1 MTPVK
6 KDSSLRGKVALVTGG
21 SRGIGLAV
29 ARALAQEECR
39 VIITGRDAAALKR
52 LSKLSHVSQKR
63 RDMGHP
69 ETNLLHVSRKRR
81 NVGRPEK
88 QMLGIACDV
97 RDAVSVQ
104 QLCVAIE
111 GRYHRLDI
119 LINNAGIAHGMRTV
133 QELEPSIWQEVVETN
148 LTGMFLMTRYALP
161 LMGEGSTIV
170 NNLSIAAER
179 VFPGQSAY
187 IASKHGALGFTNAL
201 REELRP
207 RRVRVISLLPGATD
221 TALWDELWPDA
232 PRKKM
237 VSPETVATMLVS
249 ALKTPPESTVE
260 ELTILPSA
268 GTL

>member
-21 SRGIGLAV
+21 SRGIGLAA

-52 LSKLSHVSQKR
+52 VSKLSHVS
-63 RDMGHP
+63 
-69 ETNLLHVSRKRR
+69 RKRQ
-81 NVGRPEK
+81 NVGHPEK

-133 QELEPSIWQEVVETN
+133 QELEPSIWQDVIETN
-148 LTGMFLMTRYALP
+148 LTGMFLVTRYALP
-161 LMGEGSTIV
+161 LMREGSTIV

-207 RRVRVISLLPGATD
+207 RRIRVISLLPGATD

-232 PRKKM
+232 PREKM